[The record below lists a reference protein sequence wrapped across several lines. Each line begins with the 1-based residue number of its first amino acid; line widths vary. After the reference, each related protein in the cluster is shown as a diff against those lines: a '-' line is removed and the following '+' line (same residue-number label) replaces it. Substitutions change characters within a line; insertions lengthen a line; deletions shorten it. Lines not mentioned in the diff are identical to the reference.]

1 MRYSAIALLL
11 SATACRAGMS
21 AAGGPHAD
29 PAQFE
34 AFGRLPT
41 SMATAEN
48 PATPARVALG
58 RMLYYDTR
66 LSIDSTVSCNTCHL
80 LGGVYGVDRRPVSF
94 GVRGQAGSRNAPTV
108 LNAAGH
114 FTQFWDGRA
123 PTVEE
128 QAKGPIVNPVEM
140 AMPNGDA
147 VAERLRAVAQ
157 YRAAF
162 AAAFPGE
169 AEPVTYDNVGVAI
182 GAFER
187 GLVTPSRWDAFQGG
201 DTTALTADER
211 RGLNTF
217 AALGCPACHRGIYV
231 GGEMFQKAGLVE
243 PWPEQDD
250 LGRYVVTHR
259 RADRLVF
266 KVPSLRNVEQT
277 APYFHDGRVATLEEA
292 VSRMGRYQLGR
303 KLSDAEVAT
312 VVTWLKSLTGVVPQD
327 YVRPPEL
334 PGMSSSR
341 AGRPARGAT
350 RKEE

>member
-1 MRYSAIALLL
+1 MRYSVIALLL

-21 AAGGPHAD
+21 AGGPRTD
-29 PAQFE
+29 PAQLE
-34 AFGRLPT
+34 AFGQLPA
-41 SMATAEN
+41 SMATAEH

-58 RMLYYDTR
+58 RMLFYDPR
-66 LSIDSTVSCNTCHL
+66 LSIDSTVSCNKCHP
-80 LGGVYGVDRRPVSF
+80 LGDAYGVDHLPVSF
-94 GVRGQAGSRNAPTV
+94 GVRGQTGVRNPPTV
-108 LNAAGH
+108 FNAAGH
-114 FTQFWDGRA
+114 LAQFWDGRA

-147 VAERLRAVAQ
+147 VSQRLRAVAQ

-187 GLVTPSRWDAFQGG
+187 GLVTPSRWDAFQAG

-217 AALGCPACHRGIYV
+217 AALGCPACHRGTYV
-231 GGEMFQKAGLVE
+231 GGEMYQKAGLVE
-243 PWPEQDD
+243 PWPDQGD
-250 LGRYVVTHR
+250 LGRNAVTHR
-259 RADRLVF
+259 RADRMVF

-277 APYFHDGRVATLEEA
+277 APYFHDGQVATLEEA
-292 VSRMGRYQLGR
+292 VRRMARYQLGR
-303 KLSDAEVAT
+303 KLSDAEVAS
-312 VVTWLKSLTGVVPQD
+312 VVAWLASLTGTIPED
-327 YVRPPEL
+327 YIRPPEL
-334 PGMSSSR
+334 PGGDSSR
-341 AGRPARGAT
+341 PAPAPPR
-350 RKEE
+350 

>member
-11 SATACRAGMS
+11 GASACRAGMGP
-21 AAGGPHAD
+21 AGGPHTD
-29 PAQFE
+29 PTQLE
-34 AFGRLPT
+34 AFGQLPT
-41 SMATAEN
+41 SMATAAN

-58 RMLYYDTR
+58 RMLYYDPR
-66 LSIDSTVSCNTCHL
+66 LSIDSTVSCNTCHP
-80 LGGVYGVDRRPVSF
+80 LGGAYGVDHLPVSF
-94 GVRGQAGSRNAPTV
+94 GVKGQTGTRNPPTV
-108 LNAAGH
+108 FNAAGH
-114 FTQFWDGRA
+114 LAQFWDGRA

-140 AMPNGDA
+140 AMPNGDV
-147 VAERLRAVAQ
+147 VAQRLRALAQ

-201 DTTALTADER
+201 DTTALTPAER

-217 AALGCPACHRGIYV
+217 AALGCPACHRGTYV
-231 GGEMFQKAGLVE
+231 GGEMYQKAGLVE
-243 PWPEQDD
+243 PWPEQGD

-266 KVPSLRNVEQT
+266 KVPSLRNVERT
-277 APYFHDGRVATLEEA
+277 APYFHDGKVTTLEEA
-292 VSRMGRYQLGR
+292 VRRMARYQLGR
-303 KLSDAEVAT
+303 KLSDADVAA
-312 VVTWLKSLTGVVPQD
+312 VVTWLGSLTGTIPQD
-327 YVRPPEL
+327 YITPPEL
-334 PGMSSSR
+334 PGAESSQ
-341 AGRPARGAT
+341 AIPARP
-350 RKEE
+350 R